1 MNTDN
6 PIIYVTLHMFCSAG
20 KHQSRFF
27 VAADLNKPVCLPICV
42 ASFFAFFTLLFTLSK
57 AWLVMHFST
66 KTRNT
71 AEGYLVNTILR

>member
-1 MNTDN
+1 M
-6 PIIYVTLHMFCSAG
+6 
-20 KHQSRFF
+20 
-27 VAADLNKPVCLPICV
+27 AADLNKPVCLPICV

>member
-6 PIIYVTLHMFCSAG
+6 PIIYVNPTYVLFSG
-20 KHQSRFF
+20 KAPGRFF